1 MNYFHSG
8 VQMRVTDS
16 FLETDDGIF
25 LENRVGDTGTKTAVA
40 MKSLVLEY
48 NRVPKYFLNYNRL
61 D

>member
-1 MNYFHSG
+1 
-8 VQMRVTDS
+8 MRVADS
-16 FLETDDGIF
+16 FFETDDGIF